1 MAQVIIV
8 GAGPTGATLALL
20 LVKYGVSVILVEASR
35 NFQRQ
40 FRGEALMPSGL
51 TALEQMNLKTILEG
65 IPCKPLDG
73 WEFWL
78 NGRLLFRVAEPMET
92 GGKPCT
98 LVSQPHFLAALVE
111 KASHYQQ
118 FELIQG
124 EPVRDI
130 VKDEQGRVVGVKIG
144 QNRQIKADLV
154 IAADGRNSVV
164 RQKAGLSLKQFS
176 SNIDILWLELTKDES
191 ADWSERLHHETTEL
205 NLTWLNSGNIFYS
218 ILQDRYALGLFQGA
232 TGKLQIG
239 WRLDKDD
246 NLNWK
251 NIDWAKM
258 LVQNSPVWLKQHFQ
272 TYSKTITQPKLLSV
286 VVGCSDR
293 WSLPGL
299 LLLGDAVHPLSP
311 IRAQGINMALRD
323 VIVAA
328 NYLVPLLTTEPDL
341 PAIDAVLPKI
351 QAEREPEIIRIQQ
364 LQAEELAQGELL
376 RSSAVIRWG
385 AKQFAPLIRPFI
397 RHSWLKRQQQLR
409 QGVTPVKLAI
419 NYQ

>member
-20 LVKYGVSVILVEASR
+20 LVKCGVSVTLIEASR
-35 NFQRQ
+35 NFQRL

-51 TALEQMNLKTILEG
+51 NAIEQMNLSAILED

-73 WEFWL
+73 WEFLL
-78 NGRLLFRVAEPMET
+78 NGRTLFSVAEPIET

-111 KASHYQQ
+111 QASNYGQ

-130 VKDEQGRVVGVKIG
+130 IKDELGRVSGVKLSKE
-144 QNRQIKADLV
+144 QEIKADLV

-164 RQKAGLSLKQFS
+164 RQKAGLHLQKFS
-176 SNIDILWLELTKDES
+176 SSIDILWFELAKDDS
-191 ADWSERLHHETTEL
+191 SD
-205 NLTWLNSGNIFYS
+205 WLNSANIFYS
-218 ILQDRYALGLFQGA
+218 ILQECYGFGLFQGA

-239 WRLDKDD
+239 WRLHQED
-246 NLNWK
+246 NLDWQ
-251 NIDWAKM
+251 NIDWAEM
-258 LVQNSPVWLKQHFQ
+258 LAKNSPPWLQKHLQ
-272 TYSKTITQPKLLSV
+272 TYSATISQPKLLSV
-286 VVGCSDR
+286 IVGRGDR

-299 LLLGDAVHPLSP
+299 LLLGDAVHPMSP

-323 VIVAA
+323 VVVAA
-328 NYLVPLLTTEPDL
+328 NYLVPQLIKETDL
-341 PAIDAVLPKI
+341 QAIDALLPRI
-351 QAEREPEIIRIQQ
+351 QAAREPEIIRIQQ

-376 RSSAVIRWG
+376 RSSAFIRWG

-409 QGVTPVKLAI
+409 QGITKI
-419 NYQ
+419 

>member
-20 LVKYGVSVILVEASR
+20 LVKCGVSVTLIEASR
-35 NFQRQ
+35 NFQRL

-51 TALEQMNLKTILEG
+51 NAIEQMNLSAILED

-78 NGRLLFRVAEPMET
+78 NGQILFSVAEPIET
-92 GGKPCT
+92 AGKPCT
-98 LVSQPHFLAALVE
+98 LVSQPHFLTALVE
-111 KASHYQQ
+111 QASNYGQ

-130 VKDEQGRVVGVKIG
+130 IKDELGRVSGVKLG
-144 QNRQIKADLV
+144 KEQEIKADLV

-164 RQKAGLSLKQFS
+164 RQKAGLHLKKFS
-176 SNIDILWLELTKDES
+176 SNIDILWFELAKDES
-191 ADWSERLHHETTEL
+191 TD
-205 NLTWLNSGNIFYS
+205 WLNSANIFYS
-218 ILQDRYALGLFQGA
+218 ILQDRYGFGLFQGA

-239 WRLDKDD
+239 WRLHKDD
-246 NLNWK
+246 TLDWQ
-251 NIDWAKM
+251 NIDWAEM
-258 LVQNSPVWLKQHFQ
+258 LAQNSPPWLKQYLQ
-272 TYSKTITQPKLLSV
+272 TYSETITQPKLLSV
-286 VVGCSDR
+286 IVGRGDR

-299 LLLGDAVHPLSP
+299 LLLGDAVHPMSP

-323 VIVAA
+323 VVVAV
-328 NYLVPLLTTEPDL
+328 NYLVPQLSKETDL
-341 PAIDAVLPKI
+341 PAIDAILPKI
-351 QAEREPEIIRIQQ
+351 QAAREPEIIRIQQ

-376 RSSAVIRWG
+376 RSSAFIRWG

-397 RHSWLKRQQQLR
+397 RHSWLKRQQQLS
-409 QGVTPVKLAI
+409 QGITKI
-419 NYQ
+419 

>member
-20 LVKYGVSVILVEASR
+20 LVKRGVSVTLIEASR
-35 NFQRQ
+35 NFQRL

-51 TALEQMNLKTILEG
+51 NAIEQMNLSAILED

-73 WEFWL
+73 WEFLL
-78 NGRLLFRVAEPMET
+78 NGQTLFSVAEPIET

-111 KASHYQQ
+111 QASNYEQ

-130 VKDEQGRVVGVKIG
+130 IKDELDRVSGVKLSKE
-144 QNRQIKADLV
+144 QEIKADLV

-164 RQKAGLSLKQFS
+164 RQKAGLHLQKFS
-176 SNIDILWLELTKDES
+176 SNIDILWFELAKDDS
-191 ADWSERLHHETTEL
+191 SD
-205 NLTWLNSGNIFYS
+205 WLNSANIFYS
-218 ILQDRYALGLFQGA
+218 ILQECYGFGLFQGA

-239 WRLDKDD
+239 WRLHQDD
-246 NLNWK
+246 NLDWQ
-251 NIDWAKM
+251 NIDWAEM
-258 LVQNSPVWLKQHFQ
+258 LAQNSPPWLQKHLQA
-272 TYSKTITQPKLLSV
+272 YSETISQPKLLSV
-286 VVGCSDR
+286 IVGRGDR

-299 LLLGDAVHPLSP
+299 LLLGDAVHPMSP

-323 VIVAA
+323 VVVAA
-328 NYLVPLLTTEPDL
+328 NYLVPQLIKETDL
-341 PAIDAVLPKI
+341 QAIDALLPRI
-351 QAEREPEIIRIQQ
+351 QAAREPEIIRIQQ

-376 RSSAVIRWG
+376 RSSAFIRWG

-409 QGVTPVKLAI
+409 QGITKI
-419 NYQ
+419 